1 MPTGA
6 HASAAVAAA
15 AAADRAHAP
24 EWTRWHVT
32 HVAQGGRALVNAP
45 PPCVPP
51 PHIFPLRGLHVVG
64 GDVLVL
70 GHAPARNSA
79 RLCALILED
88 DFCPRVPQKR
98 WTGAIEAAL
107 TCSTPK
113 FRISG
118 HTHRMLSL
126 GALFR
131 ASTVRE
137 THGLSRL
144 MYDFVQRKSLH
155 IQHPFERY
163 KPFAH
168 SLSIVPPL
176 FVLESVLEFVQ
187 AHLASDCR
195 ETEIQAARH
204 FHLARQ

>member
-1 MPTGA
+1 MRHHST
-6 HASAAVAAA
+6 AALCA
-15 AAADRAHAP
+15 
-24 EWTRWHVT
+24 
-32 HVAQGGRALVNAP
+32 
-45 PPCVPP
+45 
-51 PHIFPLRGLHVVG
+51 
-64 GDVLVL
+64 LVL
-70 GHAPARNSA
+70 GHTPARNSS
-79 RLCALILED
+79 RLSMLILED

-144 MYDFVQRKSLH
+144 MYDFVQR
-155 IQHPFERY
+155 IQSNSAVQYTCDADMWYANVARAPRSPAMQRTPGLGLDHTQ
-163 KPFAH
+163 H
-168 SLSIVPPL
+168 STTDSFDLL
-176 FVLESVLEFVQ
+176 
-187 AHLASDCR
+187 
-195 ETEIQAARH
+195 RH
-204 FHLARQ
+204 ALDH